1 MHNSFVPRGLAQ
13 FRHALQARGSLVDL
27 CAFPLS
33 MLLVHPGP
41 DAGCVQKG
49 PTASPPS
56 HLPQAQPAH
65 VCCIH
70 VSHGPTLCMSDGME
84 AATKI
89 LTMCIARIGHHGS
102 TFTRISICLEAVEGP
117 AQGVMCLPLGH
128 LLTVMYKISL
138 SRMHNKV
145 ARAGAEG
152 SPGQWAER
160 ARVGIS
166 RPQGPRFLAGCR
178 DGSYQGS
185 RWPLSWH
192 QTLIT
197 PSGFYLS
204 PFIFLRFD

>member
-1 MHNSFVPRGLAQ
+1 
-13 FRHALQARGSLVDL
+13 
-27 CAFPLS
+27 
-33 MLLVHPGP
+33 
-41 DAGCVQKG
+41 
-49 PTASPPS
+49 
-56 HLPQAQPAH
+56 
-65 VCCIH
+65 
-70 VSHGPTLCMSDGME
+70 
-84 AATKI
+84 
-89 LTMCIARIGHHGS
+89 MCIARIGHHGS

-128 LLTVMYKISL
+128 LLTLMYKISL

-185 RWPLSWH
+185 RWPLS
-192 QTLIT
+192 
-197 PSGFYLS
+197 
-204 PFIFLRFD
+204 